1 MSLDYKNAELP
12 ELLPLHRSFTQNEIE
27 EQCKALFLETFKQT
41 FSEDVF
47 DVNVLGAAHLGSFES
62 VRRSINADGLV
73 LLQGDREEEATRYL
87 YRAWKARNCQGRGF
101 HFLRTYLQLLFPNIC
116 EVYQCW
122 QDKQVTY
129 PTGLY
134 KEIPADRSVDDFFLT
149 SRFEI
154 ALTFDVNVYSLKG
167 LRDIIRSIV
176 PARLLPDFRFLIIF
190 ELAVKPKVD
199 YFFEM
204 EKVSEIPLYGPALYV
219 TDNLDYQFTVREDN
233 PEKLG
238 YGQIQKDLT
247 LEKVSEVN
255 LSRIIRVG
263 QPDLKVDGL
272 WNVSYGA
279 LICEGSITVTKDS

>member
-1 MSLDYKNAELP
+1 
-12 ELLPLHRSFTQNEIE
+12 
-27 EQCKALFLETFKQT
+27 
-41 FSEDVF
+41 
-47 DVNVLGAAHLGSFES
+47 
-62 VRRSINADGLV
+62 
-73 LLQGDREEEATRYL
+73 
-87 YRAWKARNCQGRGF
+87 
-101 HFLRTYLQLLFPNIC
+101 
-116 EVYQCW
+116 
-122 QDKQVTY
+122 
-129 PTGLY
+129 
-134 KEIPADRSVDDFFLT
+134 
-149 SRFEI
+149 
-154 ALTFDVNVYSLKG
+154 
-167 LRDIIRSIV
+167 
-176 PARLLPDFRFLIIF
+176 
-190 ELAVKPKVD
+190 
-199 YFFEM
+199 M